1 MRLFFPPFLLFLFL
15 SGCSQ
20 RSDSTSL
27 LADISPEAMRANQ
40 AERTSAFDALVG
52 RGIVEFQWVD
62 DNGKH
67 KEQGDL
73 DFWKQGDSISLRISK
88 LGELLIWFGGDTK
101 GNWFFDLLGDETT
114 LALNSGVAMFSDIT
128 TALVLLGLAPLPQ
141 GETNVSGGV
150 VTVVEDDGKVWT
162 ATFDKVTHRPLEMSV
177 ADGKHMSSSLH
188 RTGINVEIENRHEL
202 YWPVTGGLVDFE
214 DSRGLTKIK
223 ISFSSLSTNVSQEPM
238 GRVLDLSYLQK
249 ALKPV
254 RTEGLIND

>member
-101 GNWFFDLLGDETT
+101 GNWFFDLSGDETT

-141 GETNVSGGV
+141 GETNMSGGV
-150 VTVVEDDGKVWT
+150 VTVVEDNEKVWT

-177 ADGKHMSSSLH
+177 ADGAHISSALH
-188 RTGINVEIENRHEL
+188 HSGINVEIENMHEL

-214 DSRGLTKIK
+214 DSRGSTEIK